1 MYTTNTQYD
10 HGVNTYSPEG
20 RLFQVEYAIQSIKL
34 GSTVVGVST
43 KEGVILAS
51 EKRVGSSLLEP
62 SSVEKIMEI
71 DSHIGVAMAGLMP
84 DARTLIEHA
93 RVEAQHHRFDY
104 NEPIRVEALTQS
116 ICDLALGFGEDSEG
130 GKRKMSRPFGV
141 ALLLAGWDDLGP
153 CLYFSDPSGHFSKFK
168 AKAIGSGHENAQS
181 HLQETYSESFT
192 LLEAENLA
200 LSTIKM
206 VMEEKIKADF
216 VELACVTQDG
226 FKAYSREELET
237 VLNRIQ

>member
-1 MYTTNTQYD
+1 MNTD
-10 HGVNTYSPEG
+10 
-20 RLFQVEYAIQSIKL
+20 SI
-34 GSTVVGVST
+34 T
-43 KEGVILAS
+43 KEGVVLAS

-71 DSHIGVAMAGLMP
+71 DTHIGAAMAGLMP

-116 ICDLALGFGEDSEG
+116 ICDLALGFGEDGDE
-130 GKRKMSRPFGV
+130 KTMSRPFGV

-181 HLQETYSESFT
+181 HLQETYSESFN
-192 LLEAENLA
+192 LIEAENLA
-200 LSTIKM
+200 LSTIKN
-206 VMEEKIKADF
+206 VMEEKIKIDF
-216 VELACVTQDG
+216 VELACVTRDG
-226 FKAYSREELET
+226 FKAYGKEEVEAVLE
-237 VLNRIQ
+237 RIQ